1 MTLPSSALEVP
12 LRRLQPG
19 DGFGLLLETS
29 GTVRPAA
36 LLALGEGSATVFL
49 LDRVARVIRTS
60 EGIEVPVSSVTGL
73 QHWCLDT
80 LVIPNGI
87 RHPLDEFQ
95 QQLNSDKGA
104 TTMAKAKAVKK
115 AAKAKAP
122 KVFHVV
128 KYEAAGKS
136 DSKLAVKYMEAENK
150 THNAMIYRALRA
162 AKNPLT
168 FQEVMDVIGSK
179 GFGSGSKNV
188 ENIYR
193 WHIADLRKKGLVK
206 TVEEKVEAVSAE
218 VARAGEAA

>member
-1 MTLPSSALEVP
+1 MTLPSSALEIP
-12 LRRLQPG
+12 LRRLRPG

-36 LLALGEGSATVFL
+36 LLAIGEGSATVFL
-49 LDRVARVIRTS
+49 LDRVARIIRTS
-60 EGIEVPVSSVTGL
+60 DGIEVPVSSVTGL

-80 LVIPNGI
+80 PVIPNGV
-87 RHPLDEFQ
+87 RHPLEDFQ
-95 QQLNSDKGA
+95 SQLNSDKGA
-104 TTMAKAKAVKK
+104 TTMAKAKAAKK
-115 AAKAKAP
+115 AAKTP
-122 KVFHVV
+122 KVKTFHVV
-128 KYEAAGKS
+128 KYEAAGKA
-136 DSKLAVKYMEAENK
+136 DSKVALKYQEAENK
-150 THNAMIYRALRA
+150 SHNAVIYRALRA

-168 FQEVMDVIGSK
+168 FQEVMDAVGSK
-179 GFGSGSKNV
+179 GFGSASKNV